1 MTVCDCA
8 PLQMETIEGGWSCVS
23 SEQLKEMQSAA
34 ASDVSTALTVLQTA
48 VREMVQLYCS
58 TVHCEYEPVWVEP
71 SGRSLTKPVH
81 LLTQSLRVK
90 LLALHRIMLEDQH
103 G

>member
-1 MTVCDCA
+1 
-8 PLQMETIEGGWSCVS
+8 METIEGGWSCVS

-34 ASDVSTALTVLQTA
+34 ASDVSTALSVLQTA
-48 VREMVQLYCS
+48 VKGMVELYCT

-71 SGRSLTKPVH
+71 SGRSITKPVH
-81 LLTQSLRVK
+81 TLGQSLRVK
-90 LLALHRIMLEDQH
+90 LMALHRIMLEDQH